1 MFNEVPVALKKGRAK
16 AVRARARVILH
27 GEKGG
32 FYFFGG
38 KRGYKRSGLRGAE
51 GGGSNQGREIK
62 NGRSRERGAQKAFEE
77 GVQDGGLGMM
87 GENRVAVTII

>member
-32 FYFFGG
+32 FYFFRG
-38 KRGYKRSGLRGAE
+38 KRGYKRSGLGGAE
-51 GGGSNQGREIK
+51 GGGSTKEE
-62 NGRSRERGAQKAFEE
+62 RSRMAEAGKGAPRRPFKKVCRMEA
-77 GVQDGGLGMM
+77 L
-87 GENRVAVTII
+87 A